1 MAKIS
6 PSIKILSNWRHILRD
21 VTNVRQIVVSLNL
34 LKIVTSNTSEKL
46 DRQIFYRN
54 KLMEKESLD
63 KPLKCVY
70 SKLEFKLSKKQEIR
84 PLLNEKYKGFGEAE
98 L

>member
-1 MAKIS
+1 
-6 PSIKILSNWRHILRD
+6 
-21 VTNVRQIVVSLNL
+21 
-34 LKIVTSNTSEKL
+34 
-46 DRQIFYRN
+46 
-54 KLMEKESLD
+54 MEKESLD